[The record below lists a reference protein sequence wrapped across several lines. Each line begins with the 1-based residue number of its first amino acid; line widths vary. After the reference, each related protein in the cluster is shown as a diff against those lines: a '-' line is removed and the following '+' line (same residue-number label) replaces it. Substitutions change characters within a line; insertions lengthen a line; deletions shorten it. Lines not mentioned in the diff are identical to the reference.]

1 MKKRRKTSKCLNC
14 SQTLQEK
21 HNYCPNCGQ
30 ENTNNEVSIGLL
42 LRELTSNFFS
52 LDSRFAHTIKPFLF
66 SPGKITEAFIS
77 GKRVFYANPIRWY
90 LVISIFHFFFFS
102 KMFEPTVEDRK
113 HRIINDSADTLTV
126 VEFDSLYH
134 LPDSLHDDSWP
145 VTQQQMA
152 LINTLNSTT
161 SMTAAEVSDSLKFER
176 YPWVRRLALKQ
187 VARFD
192 QENRATII
200 RYFERQ
206 IPIIIFFVLP
216 IYAFILKLFFWR
228 RGLYIKHLI
237 HSIHIHSFFF
247 FILGWIW
254 ILSIMIKDFEDW
266 GILIT
271 GILTTIYIVFSFKKV
286 YKIKKRWALF
296 RLSFIGFCYFIVLVF
311 AIVIGGLIS
320 FALL

>member
-14 SQTLQEK
+14 EQTLQDK

-42 LRELTSNFFS
+42 LREFTSNVFS
-52 LDSRFAHTIKPFLF
+52 FDSRFAHTIKPFLF
-66 SPGKITEAFIS
+66 NPGKMTEAFIA

-102 KMFEPTVEDRK
+102 KVFEPTVEDKK
-113 HRIINDSADTLTV
+113 HRIIKDSSDTLTV
-126 VEFDSLYH
+126 AQFDSLYH
-134 LPDSLHDDSWP
+134 LPDSLHGDGWP
-145 VTQQQMA
+145 VTEQQLS
-152 LINTLNSTT
+152 LINNLNSTT
-161 SMTAAEVSDSLKFER
+161 SMTADEVSDSLNFDR
-176 YPWVRRLALKQ
+176 YSSIRRFALKQ
-187 VARFD
+187 VVRFD

-200 RYFERQ
+200 RYAERQ

-216 IYAFILKLFFWR
+216 VFALLLKLFFWR

-247 FILGWIW
+247 FLMGWVW
-254 ILSIMIKDFEDW
+254 ALSLIIEDFEDW
-266 GILIT
+266 GIW
-271 GILTTIYIVFSFKKV
+271 LTLLATSIYIVFSFKKV
-286 YKIKKRWALF
+286 YKIKKRWAIF
-296 RLSFIGFCYFIVLVF
+296 RLFFIGIIYYFLL
-311 AIVIGGLIS
+311 AIAIIIGGLIS